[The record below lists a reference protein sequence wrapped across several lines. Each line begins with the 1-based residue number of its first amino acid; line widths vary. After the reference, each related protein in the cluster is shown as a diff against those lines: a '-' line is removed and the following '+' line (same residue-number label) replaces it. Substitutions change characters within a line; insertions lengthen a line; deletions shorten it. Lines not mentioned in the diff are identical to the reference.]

1 MSDPS
6 ASRPADGHRRADR
19 GAHWWRRVLISWA
32 ALAVT
37 AIAALLAN
45 ATIVAWFPN
54 RPKPPDLLFE
64 ALPFVSSMQY
74 VADVVLLAAF
84 GILIWYAVARRP
96 DRIPE
101 AIALFAVMETLRAAI
116 MVLTPL
122 DSAYLRGATFGL
134 LPVVQYGM
142 FPSGHAASVL
152 LCMLLVDR
160 RDAPVARTLLAI
172 LVVFECLALVLS
184 HAHYSI
190 DVVGGLLLSYFVWHE
205 YDHGPLLRWLRQLV
219 AAP

>member
-1 MSDPS
+1 MNDPS
-6 ASRPADGHRRADR
+6 ASLPSGAHVRAAR
-19 GAHWWRRVLISWA
+19 GPHWWRRLFVSLG

-37 AIAALLAN
+37 LGAALVSN
-45 ATIVAWFPN
+45 AVLVTWFPE

-74 VADVVLLAAF
+74 VADIALLAGFAILLWY
-84 GILIWYAVARRP
+84 GIARRP

-101 AIALFAVMETLRAAI
+101 MLALFAVMETLRAFI
-116 MVLTPL
+116 MMLTPL

-134 LPVVQYGM
+134 FPIVQYGM

-152 LCMLLVDR
+152 LCMLLVSKQ
-160 RDAPVARTLLAI
+160 DAPRARTALGA
-172 LVVFECLALVLS
+172 LVVIECAALILS

-190 DVVGGLLLSYFVWHE
+190 DVVGGLLLSYFVWHV
-205 YDHGPLLRWLRQLV
+205 YDHGRILGWLKRLV
-219 AAP
+219 AGP